1 MRWLWFSVLAV
12 LTALGAAGA
21 DGLSSAEIKEAR
33 KLHIAKCA
41 KCHKLYDPA
50 KYDDAEWSK
59 WMTKMNKKAKL
70 KPAQAE
76 LLARYLDTVRNPLQP
91 APNPAAGARR

>member
-1 MRWLWFSVLAV
+1 MRWILFTVAAGLVAF
-12 LTALGAAGA
+12 GAAGA
-21 DGLSSAEIKEAR
+21 EVMSAAEIKEAR

-59 WMTKMNKKAKL
+59 WMTKMSKKAKL

-76 LLARYLDTVRNPLQP
+76 LLARYLNTVRT
-91 APNPAAGARR
+91 AAGTNAVPKSGSKR